1 MLRPMA
7 SAERLDPRYRW
18 YLATAASW
26 FGGLGLQQVMLPWLV
41 VGELGAS
48 AEWAGFVQ
56 TANMLPSLVL
66 LVVGGAVAD
75 RRDPRGLLGW
85 LHALAALPSLALALA
100 ISGERLSVGIVIAC
114 ATALGALNAFANPA
128 RDSLLSQVAGR
139 DVLRAVTGLTIAQFA
154 SQGAGMIAAGSARW
168 LGTAPILAVQAVIIA
183 AGAGLSRRLP
193 ARAPVPVRPA
203 RPADYLAGLRI
214 VLASPLR
221 AVLALTCSIGLLFS
235 ASYNVVL
242 PVLVREVYRGD
253 VQDVS
258 LVMLTFPVGTILGS
272 LVLLARGGIRRKGRA
287 LVLALAIAAASVI
300 ASGLGLP
307 FPAVVAAGL
316 VWGLAG
322 AVFLNMGRTLFQ
334 ERAPEAERARVLA
347 VNHLGFMAT
356 APVGAL
362 LSGFVAAE
370 LGPRA
375 ALVGFGAGM
384 LALLVLVTLA
394 SDVWRMESIGGS
406 A

>member
-1 MLRPMA
+1 MLRRMT
-7 SAERLDPRYRW
+7 SAERLDRRYGW

-41 VGELGAS
+41 VGELAAS
-48 AEWAGFVQ
+48 AEWTGFVQ
-56 TANMLPSLVL
+56 MANMLPSLVL
-66 LVVGGAVAD
+66 LLVGGALAD
-75 RRDPRGLLGW
+75 RRDPRGLLTW
-85 LHALAALPSLALALA
+85 LHALAALPSLALAFA
-100 ISGERLSVGIVIAC
+100 IDGGHLSVGIVVAC
-114 ATALGALNAFANPA
+114 ATAMGALNAFSNPA

-139 DVLRAVTGLTIAQFA
+139 NVLRAVTGLTIAQFA
-154 SQGAGMIAAGSARW
+154 SQGAGMLAAGSARW
-168 LGTAPILAVQAVIIA
+168 LGTAPVLVVQAAIVV
-183 AGAGLSRRLP
+183 AGAGLARGLP
-193 ARAPVPVRPA
+193 TRAPAPVRSAGPG
-203 RPADYLAGLRI
+203 DTLAGLRI

-221 AVLALTCSIGLLFS
+221 AVLALTCGIGFLFS

-242 PVLVREVYRGD
+242 PVLVRDVYAGD

-272 LVLLARGGIRRKGRA
+272 FVLLSRGGIRKKGRA
-287 LVLALAIAAASVI
+287 LVLSLAIAAASVI

-307 FPAVVAAGL
+307 FLAVVAAGL

-356 APVGAL
+356 APLGAL

-384 LALLVLVTLA
+384 LALVALVTLA
-394 SDVWRMESIGGS
+394 SDVSAME
-406 A
+406 